1 MKVITIGNKV
11 FVTAFQLAGIPGKIV
26 EDSKQALEEVNKL
39 INEKVGLILIS
50 DDMSNPINDQ
60 LTILRSK
67 KSILV
72 FSLPHSNSKK
82 ENVDYRAMLKKIL
95 GV

>member
-1 MKVITIGNKV
+1 VKVVTIGNKI
-11 FVTAFQLAGIPGKIV
+11 FVTVFQLAGIHGKMV
-26 EDSKQALEEVNKL
+26 ENSKQALLEVNKL

-50 DDMSNPINDQ
+50 DDIAKPIDDQ
-60 LTILRSK
+60 LTKLRAK

-72 FSLPHSNSKK
+72 FSLPHSNSKH